1 MPSGGNQAAASERGL
16 DSLFTPKLPR
26 AVDPLLQFAFSA
38 FLDQDKRL
46 FENAHLVYGRRRYL
60 ASVLFVPW
68 LLSCVSD
75 RLALDLFAV
84 CYALGLRDKEARKKY
99 ARTRSLL
106 DAYWRGGWLTKNTV
120 LSGKILFRDISGEV
134 RPPPSIQKKP
144 KREREDIAG
153 IGKRNQDDYEIL
165 VPKKWS
171 HFMKNERALYSF
183 SNLPAE
189 SASNLLPLGL
199 AAVALQENAE
209 LRDMVNRDS
218 KTILNGK
225 NCIKDLLDRYFFLP
239 EADERRLNISEGKT
253 TIQLAAFGLFQ
264 YADWSRKR
272 SKTTRIARKS

>member
-1 MPSGGNQAAASERGL
+1 MPSGGNQAVGSERGL

-26 AVDPLLQFAFSA
+26 AADPLLQSALNA
-38 FLDQDKRL
+38 FLDQNKQL
-46 FENAHLVYGRRRYL
+46 FKKAHLVYGRRRYL

-120 LSGKILFRDISGEV
+120 LSGKIIFRAILEV
-134 RPPPSIQKKP
+134 RPPPSTQKKP
-144 KREREDIAG
+144 KRDREDIAG
-153 IGKRNQDDYEIL
+153 LGKKNQDDCEIV

-171 HFMKNERALYSF
+171 HFTKNRRALYSF

-199 AAVALQENAE
+199 AGVALQENAE
-209 LRDMVNRDS
+209 LRDMVNMDS

-253 TIQLAAFGLFQ
+253 TIHLAAFGLFQ